1 MIFKA
6 TAKFKALIQK
16 KKNSKLTEIVED
28 YANDNIWHMSTPIL
42 NKINCLVVCNTDNEK
57 EIFKLKRSKAWDKK
71 EIKELFNYMIPDFG
85 HKETGKYLDNK
96 M

>member
-1 MIFKA
+1 MDRFDKLGVIKNE
-6 TAKFKALIQK
+6 LDYQEQK
-16 KKNSKLTEIVED
+16 L
-28 YANDNIWHMSTPIL
+28 L
-42 NKINCLVVCNTDNEK
+42 FFEK
-57 EIFKLKRSKAWDKK
+57 EIFKLKRSKVWDKK